1 MRNYL
6 WNLMLKYKYFIV
18 SGLIFGM
25 YYLPVLIL
33 GEDCYVRI
41 HDNLDGAYFSG
52 YMLINVPESV
62 PYYQN
67 GQLMMVMNG
76 LPRALLYSYL
86 NVVAWLV
93 GLLPPLTAYLIND
106 FFIRIIGFA
115 GMFLLLKKYVIY
127 ANGGGRKMW
136 LYFLVPYYS
145 HS

>member
-41 HDNLDGAYFSG
+41 HDNLDGEYFLRHI
-52 YMLINVPESV
+52 LINLPESL

-67 GQLMMVMNG
+67 GQLMMIMNG
-76 LPRALLYSYL
+76 LPRVLLPSSL
-86 NVVAWLV
+86 NMAAWLL
-93 GLLPPLTAYLIND
+93 GLLPPLTAYLLND
-106 FFIRIIGFA
+106 FFVRVVGFA
-115 GMFLLLKKYVIY
+115 GMFILLNKYVFY
-127 ANGGGRKMW
+127 VNRGGIK
-136 LYFLVPYYS
+136 V
-145 HS
+145 